1 MSPEKKLWRQKLTK
15 FFVFFFVSFLDSGE
29 RNLSVVR
36 FRLVKGG
43 NFEET
48 LRLRSGLGDG
58 DEMVLAAVP
67 LDLVADVSKL
77 FFLFFTDGWTK

>member
-1 MSPEKKLWRQKLTK
+1 MAPKNLQIFCL
-15 FFVFFFVSFLDSGE
+15 FFVSFIDSGE
-29 RNLSVVR
+29 RNFSVVR
-36 FRLVKGG
+36 FRLVKSG

-48 LRLRSGLGDG
+48 LRLRSGLADG

-77 FFLFFTDGWTK
+77 FFCSSLTVDKIS